1 MQQYLRF
8 ILQSWPLL
16 AFGFITIFWG
26 NFGQSF
32 FLSWYGT
39 PIQES
44 LGISASYY
52 GSLYAIATLGSG
64 FLIMAFGGLI
74 DRLPLRIFAAGAA
87 TGLALGCVLIGLSIH
102 AMVLLAG
109 LFLVRMCGQGLLP
122 HTAQTTMARYFDSDR
137 GKALSLS
144 SSGVPFGEAILP
156 LVIVGLIAWL
166 GWRESWLVIMAS
178 TLLLYLPLM
187 AWLLRQTTINTET
200 PPASASAKILA
211 KSAGRR
217 EMLTDRRFWLA
228 LPVVLSGPYMVTAI
242 FIHQGFIITQKDW
255 TPAWLATCFV
265 AYGITHWV
273 MSLIAGVLIDRF
285 SAQALLRVMALPLIG
300 ALVLVAHVEGTWV
313 ALPFMMLLATTIGI
327 ASPLNGALWAE
338 VYGTAKLGSIRS
350 LMTSLMIISTAISP
364 AVLGIFIDQGHSIT
378 QIFSY
383 TAWLLVGAVVLVQFS
398 YRPGQ
403 ASPA

>member
-16 AFGFITIFWG
+16 AFGFVTIFWG

-39 PIQES
+39 PIQQS
-44 LGISASYY
+44 LGLSASHY

-64 FLIMAFGGLI
+64 FLMMAFGGMI
-74 DRLPLRIFAAGAA
+74 DRLPLRLFATMAA
-87 TGLALGCVLIGLSIH
+87 SGLALGCLLISLAVH
-102 AMVLLAG
+102 PVLLAAG
-109 LFLVRMCGQGLLP
+109 LFLLRFCGQGLLP
-122 HTAQTTMARYFDSDR
+122 HTAQTTMARYFDNDR
-137 GKALSLS
+137 GKALSVSAS
-144 SSGVPFGEAILP
+144 SVPFGEATLP
-156 LVIVGLIAWL
+156 LIFVGLIAWL

-178 TLLLYLPLM
+178 TLVIYLPLM
-187 AWLLRQTTINTET
+187 AWLLRQTDINTNT
-200 PPASASAKILA
+200 APATASAEVLA

-217 EMLTDRRFWLA
+217 EMLKDRRFWLA

-242 FIHQGFIITQKDW
+242 FIHQGFIIAQKDW
-255 TPAWLATCFV
+255 TPAWLATCFIV
-265 AYGITHWV
+265 YGITHWV
-273 MSLIAGVLIDRF
+273 MSIIAGLLIDRF
-285 SAQALLRVMALPLIG
+285 SAQSLLRVLALPLIS
-300 ALVLVAHVEGTWV
+300 ALLLVSYFEGIWV
-313 ALPFMMLLATTIGI
+313 AMPFMMLLAATVGI
-327 ASPLNGALWAE
+327 ASPVSGALWAE

-350 LMTSLMIISTAISP
+350 LMSSIMIISTAVAP
-364 AVLGIFIDQGHSIT
+364 AVLGLFIDRGYSLS

-403 ASPA
+403 GSPA